1 MLSPVSF
8 GILTAAKAAAIF
20 LSRKGGAKNKIK
32 NFS

>member
-8 GILTAAKAAAIF
+8 GILTAATAASIF
-20 LSRKGGAKNKIK
+20 LSRKGGTKDKIK